1 MQIFPNGTL
10 RYPSATSGGD
20 LDEQGNPIPAIN
32 ADMNEVEC
40 TITASQESRSGT
52 YDAGQYKKASY
63 SVTCDL
69 EKVGDTFNP
78 TTVQLVHEFKGNL
91 GDFQVQRIEY
101 YKLTGTVE
109 IWV

>member
-10 RYPSATSGGD
+10 RFASATAGGD
-20 LDEQGNPIPAIN
+20 LDEHGNPVPATD
-32 ADMNEVEC
+32 ADMNEVQC
-40 TITASQESRSGT
+40 TINVSQENRSGS
-52 YDAGQYKKASY
+52 YEDGRYKNYSY
-63 SVTCDL
+63 SVTCNL
-69 EKVGDTFNP
+69 EDVGETFNP
-78 TTVQLVHEFKGNL
+78 RTVQLVHENKGNL